1 MLRRG
6 IEENRNNPRFNPYWN
21 VIDFTFT
28 MNRSDPS
35 APYPDH
41 MRYVY
46 ATPEGIT
53 ESESGIGR
61 ITLYPSPAGPSYDIW
76 VMHRTDSEGTP
87 YLRSTANVEGIG
99 IVDIAYY
106 EDFSDSWYIASTGE
120 AISLDTDGVWRP
132 FGDPDAE
139 PWTPYFFG

>member
-1 MLRRG
+1 MLERA
-6 IEENRNNPRFNPYWN
+6 IEENQRNPRFNPYWE
-21 VIDFTFT
+21 VVDFTFT
-28 MNRSDPS
+28 MNRSDPD

-53 ESESGIGR
+53 TNEDNIGK
-61 ITLYPSPAGPSYDIW
+61 ITLSPTPAGPSYDVW
-76 VMHRTDSEGTP
+76 VMHRTDSEGTQ
-87 YLRSTANVEGIG
+87 YLRSTADVEGIG

-106 EDFSDSWYIASTGE
+106 EGYSNSWYVASTGQ
-120 AISLDTDGVWRP
+120 AIGLDTDGTWHP